1 MEHSGKGFEQK
12 LKCMKEGLG
21 GKRESGREPQI
32 VASGSAF
39 AAKRL
44 AVEGP
49 GCGY

>member
-1 MEHSGKGFEQK
+1 MEHSGKGVEQK
-12 LKCMKEGLG
+12 LRCMNEGLG
-21 GKRESGREPQI
+21 GRESGREPQI